1 MARLQA
7 MRSQTRMLEK
17 LIDSEKFAGLGQLA
31 GNVFTQLNNP
41 LTVILGYGSL
51 LNEGLLDV
59 QSRKGVDA
67 ILNSA
72 RSMRSTLES
81 LQRVTRSPGGQ
92 LSAASVHEL
101 LGDMERLNRAEF
113 LQRGIEFRLSVPEEL
128 PRILCQPQQLRQ
140 AILHCLQFAMDAVEL
155 AERDGERVVRLEA
168 NAEEGQVRI
177 VIAHSGP
184 GFESPNRAFDPFVPA
199 RYAGAETAGIGLS
212 LCATI
217 LRENNGQA
225 SAKNLDPTGAAI
237 ILDLQA
243 A

>member
-1 MARLQA
+1 
-7 MRSQTRMLEK
+7 
-17 LIDSEKFAGLGQLA
+17 
-31 GNVFTQLNNP
+31 
-41 LTVILGYGSL
+41 
-51 LNEGLLDV
+51 
-59 QSRKGVDA
+59 
-67 ILNSA
+67 
-72 RSMRSTLES
+72 
-81 LQRVTRSPGGQ
+81 
-92 LSAASVHEL
+92 
-101 LGDMERLNRAEF
+101 
-113 LQRGIEFRLSVPEEL
+113 LSVPEEL

>member
-1 MARLQA
+1 MDDVVPAEIFMARLQA

-101 LGDMERLNRAEF
+101 LGDMERLNLLNFCSA
-113 LQRGIEFRLSVPEEL
+113 
-128 PRILCQPQQLRQ
+128 
-140 AILHCLQFAMDAVEL
+140 
-155 AERDGERVVRLEA
+155 
-168 NAEEGQVRI
+168 
-177 VIAHSGP
+177 
-184 GFESPNRAFDPFVPA
+184 
-199 RYAGAETAGIGLS
+199 
-212 LCATI
+212 
-217 LRENNGQA
+217 A
-225 SAKNLDPTGAAI
+225 SSSA
-237 ILDLQA
+237 
-243 A
+243 